1 MSVFIFGDLL
11 DTNEGQTFNTN
22 ERNSSMAYIKN
33 VSHSQPKHRDVTR
46 PYSPG
51 PTWPLRVGQ
60 RLSYT
65 VREAVH
71 SPVKVND
78 QLGDAYKQVVNSYGV
93 RRQVGR
99 TLCVCEGTTYM
110 TCVKGAQGPRI
121 KVYANNC
128 QTWAHHRLL
137 VLARG

>member
-1 MSVFIFGDLL
+1 MLRPDQQTQVILRHNAGVPRDLIAL
-11 DTNEGQTFNTN
+11 DL
-22 ERNSSMAYIKN
+22 
-33 VSHSQPKHRDVTR
+33 
-46 PYSPG
+46 PG
-51 PTWPLRVGQ
+51 RCEWE

-78 QLGDAYKQVVNSYGV
+78 QVGDAYKQVVNSYGV
-93 RRQVGR
+93 RRQVGG
-99 TLCVCEGTTYM
+99 TLCVCEGSTYM

-128 QTWAHHRLL
+128 QTWAQHRLL
-137 VLARG
+137 ALARG

>member
-1 MSVFIFGDLL
+1 MSRDLIAL
-11 DTNEGQTFNTN
+11 DL
-22 ERNSSMAYIKN
+22 
-33 VSHSQPKHRDVTR
+33 
-46 PYSPG
+46 PG
-51 PTWPLRVGQ
+51 RCEWE

-128 QTWAHHRLL
+128 QRTNSTCATPK
-137 VLARG
+137 